1 MRCKIDI
8 IKDYVVTTFC
18 RQYNFSG
25 KLTVFLEELIK
36 KDTCLTVIESYSF
49 DSICE
54 LLNEFSS
61 LYPDYDSDN
70 ILILKIEDTKDKE
83 LYLEMGFAYLDKTI
97 FGTSLFIASNKAG
110 INLQSIMEKNEIPAK
125 DKE

>member
-8 IKDYVVTTFC
+8 IKDYAVSTFC

-36 KDTCLTVIESYSF
+36 EDACLTVIESHSF
-49 DSICE
+49 DSVCE
-54 LLNEFSS
+54 LINEFPS

-70 ILILKIEDTKDKE
+70 ILILKVEHNKDKV
-83 LYLEMGFAYLDKTI
+83 LYLEMGFVYLDKTI
-97 FGTSLFIASNKAG
+97 FGTPLFVASNKVG
-110 INLQSIMEKNEIPAK
+110 MNLRSSMEKYEIPPK